1 MTFIRN
7 DRSQLLQE
15 RCEWG
20 EEWTLKKTPHAK
32 VFTKAGNLNGGGD
45 TSSQRQLK
53 INCDE
58 AEKLSDVF

>member
-32 VFTKAGNLNGGGD
+32 VFTKAGNPNGGGD
-45 TSSQRQLK
+45 TFSLK
-53 INCDE
+53 GN
-58 AEKLSDVF
+58 